1 VFLLWVN
8 QFLIFGPLLCLHA
21 QWVCEKKADPFTPCF
36 PDMPDE
42 DEHQCSDV
50 PNHTETNNNIQS
62 EEQMHNV
69 KSINHSLSNENDID
83 VNIQNQNTPN
93 INNDI
98 DTDKNTVPEP
108 KNLLN
113 KVFNMY

>member
-1 VFLLWVN
+1 MFLLWVN

-36 PDMPDE
+36 PDLP
-42 DEHQCSDV
+42 DEHQCSDLQ
-50 PNHTETNNNIQS
+50 NNTETNNNIQS
-62 EEQMHNV
+62 EDHVHNV
-69 KSINHSLSNENDID
+69 KSINHTLSNDNDVD

-93 INNDI
+93 NDI
-98 DTDKNTVPEP
+98 DIDNNTIPEP

-113 KVFNMY
+113 KIFNLY